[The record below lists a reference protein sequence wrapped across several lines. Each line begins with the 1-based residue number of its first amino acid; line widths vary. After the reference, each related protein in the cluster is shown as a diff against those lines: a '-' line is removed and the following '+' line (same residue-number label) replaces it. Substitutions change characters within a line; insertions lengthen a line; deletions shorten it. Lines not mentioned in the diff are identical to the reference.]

1 MIFKLT
7 LMIRCLVQKPLS
19 FYISNSEKL
28 FSKYNPEYGVKES
41 EEWILEGE
49 ENIYKSV
56 FNLVNH
62 IDKISMEK
70 ELSIMIKTSV
80 LLR

>member
-1 MIFKLT
+1 M
-7 LMIRCLVQKPLS
+7 QKPMS

-28 FSKYNPEYGVKES
+28 FSQYTPEYGVNEN

-49 ENIYKSV
+49 ENIYRSV

-62 IDKISMEK
+62 IDKISVEK

-80 LLR
+80 LIRLIKQYLENQLD